1 MGEKMDKKLGKD
13 IGIDIEKLIPKRD
26 ANAHKGDFGHVL
38 IIGGEPGYSGAVLM
52 AAQAA
57 LRVGAG
63 LVSIATHPKHAG
75 FLNLAQ
81 PEVMVHAIESDFDL
95 DKLLKLA
102 SVILI
107 GPGMCE
113 SWWSQQLLDYCFVKD
128 EGVKLCAD
136 LPFIVDA
143 GAFFRI
149 KKLKL
154 KKDNWILTPHPKEA
168 ANLLGVNL
176 NHVLDKRLE
185 KTQRLQE
192 QYGGVAVLKGH
203 QTIINYGDKDDISIC
218 PHGNPGMAVGGMGDV
233 LAGMISGFAAQKISL
248 RDAAVLGVFIHAYS
262 ADIAVK
268 DIGKLSL
275 LPTDLFR
282 YISVILRSFF

>member
-1 MGEKMDKKLGKD
+1 MGEKMDKKLGKE

-81 PEVMVHAIESDFDL
+81 PEIMVHAIESDFDL

-107 GPGMCE
+107 
-113 SWWSQQLLDYCFVKD
+113 
-128 EGVKLCAD
+128 
-136 LPFIVDA
+136 
-143 GAFFRI
+143 
-149 KKLKL
+149 
-154 KKDNWILTPHPKEA
+154 
-168 ANLLGVNL
+168 
-176 NHVLDKRLE
+176 
-185 KTQRLQE
+185 
-192 QYGGVAVLKGH
+192 VLK
-203 QTIINYGDKDDISIC
+203 
-218 PHGNPGMAVGGMGDV
+218 V
-233 LAGMISGFAAQKISL
+233 
-248 RDAAVLGVFIHAYS
+248 
-262 ADIAVK
+262 
-268 DIGKLSL
+268 
-275 LPTDLFR
+275 LPTPLLVSFEGSTIKG
-282 YISVILRSFF
+282 ISQG